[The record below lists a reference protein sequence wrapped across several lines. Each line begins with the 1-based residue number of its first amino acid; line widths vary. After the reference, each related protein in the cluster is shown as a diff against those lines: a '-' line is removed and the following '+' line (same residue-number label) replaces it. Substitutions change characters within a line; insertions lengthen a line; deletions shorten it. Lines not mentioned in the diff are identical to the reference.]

1 MTPVHWPKD
10 TSTRGSKESGKN
22 EYESLTASDET
33 TSTRTIKL
41 ELYSSSV
48 GVHTHTHTNRQ

>member
-22 EYESLTASDET
+22 EYESLTVSDHGGRNRSDES

-41 ELYSSSV
+41 
-48 GVHTHTHTNRQ
+48 